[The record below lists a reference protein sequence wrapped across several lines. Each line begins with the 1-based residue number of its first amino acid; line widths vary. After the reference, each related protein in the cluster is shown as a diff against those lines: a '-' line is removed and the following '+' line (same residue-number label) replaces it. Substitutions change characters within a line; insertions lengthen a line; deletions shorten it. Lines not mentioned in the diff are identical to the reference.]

1 MYSNR
6 EEELRFLLSSFIGE
20 RFKMSTIYTI
30 HPGVSKESYGYETSQ
45 LSRQKVA
52 KYLGLGYRHL
62 LTSPQLQEGYW
73 KDLYKGFGF
82 KEDSL
87 VSIPNS
93 FSDCGHEQLSLLE
106 KDLPLQF
113 IGSQVYKKGDFV
125 SHVLTSDGSTWY
137 FTSHPYLEKRN
148 DGVLVWYN
156 KDGSIA
162 MKAKYFDITKE
173 PVPVKLFSSDYLYFK
188 DEGWLTS
195 EDLLIKYLL
204 GVVTKKDLLIRD
216 QHQVPHLKLWRFVEF
231 KGLNYYEYIHHNVLI
246 DPASNLRKKTKYLVA
261 SELLTEE
268 LRKQGYKVSFLP
280 PIALSSNESIVTLH
294 DKPSKFCFVGNMS
307 DNKRTEWV
315 LDVFKD
321 LYYKSNHVTLNLYG
335 SVPEEYL
342 ISITPNVKVHGYV
355 PNVPYSDNQ
364 VYISCSKTELFA
376 NSCVEAMYNG
386 LYPLLSD
393 VDFAHRYYNSCVSS
407 CRTFKTKK
415 ELKDLIEWISGT
427 TVRTDSGV
435 VFASSRY
442 SLFVVAS
449 EYLKLVGG
457 VL

>member
-1 MYSNR
+1 
-6 EEELRFLLSSFIGE
+6 
-20 RFKMSTIYTI
+20 MSTIYTI

-82 KEDSL
+82 KGDSL

-113 IGSQVYKKGDFV
+113 IGSQVYKQGDFV
-125 SHVLTSDGSTWY
+125 SHVITSDGSTWY
-137 FTSHPYLEKRN
+137 FSSQPYLERRN
-148 DGVLVWYN
+148 DGILVWYN
-156 KDGSIA
+156 SDGSIA

-173 PVPVKLFSSDYLYFK
+173 PTPVKLLSSDYLYFK
-188 DEGWLTS
+188 DGVWLTS

-261 SELLTEE
+261 SEPLTEE

-294 DKPSKFCFVGNMS
+294 EKPKNFCFVGNMS
-307 DNKRTEWV
+307 DNKRLDWV

-321 LYYKSNHVTLNLYG
+321 LYYKNSHVTLNLYG

-342 ISITPNVKVHGYV
+342 KDITPNVKVHGYV
-355 PNVPYSDNQ
+355 TNVPYPDNQ

-407 CRTFKTKK
+407 CRSFKSKE
-415 ELKDLIEWISGT
+415 ELKDLVEWISGT